1 MVDLYREW
9 KTEEWCDYLY
19 KNIWIFIDMCGK
31 IPHEDRLDIA
41 SEAIMEAHKSILKS
55 LNMSYCQIYNY
66 VRIRVIGRIKN
77 YYFKEQRILT
87 NYFETDMLS
96 LESDMIDE
104 INSKI
109 CDKTILE
116 FIIQWILWL
125 SAEEKQVIYLRIF
138 NFPWMPLQDIQNIS
152 WIDKKILS
160 RKYITAI
167 EKIKKHLII
176 NWIEYESLF

>member
-1 MVDLYREW
+1 
-9 KTEEWCDYLY
+9 
-19 KNIWIFIDMCGK
+19 MCGK

-116 FIIQWILWL
+116 FIIQ
-125 SAEEKQVIYLRIF
+125 
-138 NFPWMPLQDIQNIS
+138 
-152 WIDKKILS
+152 
-160 RKYITAI
+160 
-167 EKIKKHLII
+167 
-176 NWIEYESLF
+176 